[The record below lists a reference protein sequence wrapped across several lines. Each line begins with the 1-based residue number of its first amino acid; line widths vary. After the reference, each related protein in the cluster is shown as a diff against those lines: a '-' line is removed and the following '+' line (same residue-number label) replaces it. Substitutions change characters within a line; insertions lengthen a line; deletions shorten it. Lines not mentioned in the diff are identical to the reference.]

1 MRELI
6 IIIILTTAPIAVTS
20 GNYQDSCK
28 ILISKFYQF
37 IHQDEVTNMELESVF
52 YAISYEKEIRNN
64 ANFLPTD
71 NSLFHK
77 KIKLHAHNITNGLDL
92 SSINAVI
99 DNAAC
104 YISHNKY
111 TVIVELKL
119 NSKQSCSFEINRD
132 KPYLIQN
139 IWLGDGRSLI
149 SLIMNYKPIDLLLR
163 PALISD
169 KDGYTNIR
177 KERSAKSEIVGV
189 LHNGEQFFYV
199 QNYYSDWLEVYKNNS
214 HAEKS
219 IGFIHKSRIVKIE
232 EQILM
237 K

>member
-1 MRELI
+1 MLI
-6 IIIILTTAPIAVTS
+6 TAPITVTS
-20 GNYQDSCK
+20 GNYLDSCK
-28 ILISKFYQF
+28 SLISRFYQF
-37 IHQDEVTNMELESVF
+37 LHQDEVTNMEIESVF
-52 YAISYEKEIRNN
+52 YSISYEKEIRNN
-64 ANFLPTD
+64 VNFLPTD

-77 KIKLHAHNITNGLDL
+77 RLKLHAHNISNGMDF

-99 DNAAC
+99 DNSTC

-111 TVIVELKL
+111 TVIFELRFNNKL
-119 NSKQSCSFEINRD
+119 SCSFEINRD

-139 IWLGDGRSLI
+139 IWTGDGRSLI

-177 KERSAKSEIVGV
+177 KERSAKSEVVSV

-199 QNYYSDWLEVYKNNS
+199 QNNYSDWLEVYKHNS
-214 HAEKS
+214 HAEKP
-219 IGFIHKSRIVKIE
+219 IGFIHKSRVVEIE